1 MFTANVKTKIR
12 SNAIDITEKGKS
24 FSMNSLH
31 GKAGID
37 MDPFQNDYKLLTE
50 EVSK

>member
-1 MFTANVKTKIR
+1 MQLILLKK
-12 SNAIDITEKGKS
+12 EKS

-37 MDPFQNDYKLLTE
+37 MDPFQNDYKSLTE